1 MKHLRFSHLFI
12 LLLLYSCSSFNN
24 FAPGYVEAFRTIK
37 LLYTGYDN
45 PITSEIV
52 NSIPYSSALLKI
64 GNGPTGLII
73 LESKKDG
80 IETWVSADNI
90 YIQMENGKVI
100 KTAGLNNN
108 LVAHVSNGNFSEN
121 ILSQKN
127 FQYTSYL
134 SYDFPELN
142 NLEIKNT
149 LINTGLQKVQLLSG
163 EARLTLYK
171 EKFVNKYLNWKGINE
186 FWVDE
191 TGYVIKSK
199 QFISTKLPPIEI
211 EVTKKPAM

>member
-1 MKHLRFSHLFI
+1 M
-12 LLLLYSCSSFNN
+12 
-24 FAPGYVEAFRTIK
+24 
-37 LLYTGYDN
+37 
-45 PITSEIV
+45 
-52 NSIPYSSALLKI
+52 
-64 GNGPTGLII
+64 
-73 LESKKDG
+73 
-80 IETWVSADNI
+80 
-90 YIQMENGKVI
+90 
-100 KTAGLNNN
+100 
-108 LVAHVSNGNFSEN
+108 VAHVSNGNFSEN